1 MGFGTCGDRF
11 GDNETDVPPPGA
23 YEMDSEVIKGGRKGK
38 IGGILLIPLAFL
50 KVEIDILV

>member
-23 YEMDSEVIKGGRKGK
+23 YELDSEVIKGGRKGK
-38 IGGILLIPLAFL
+38 SWGDSVDSFGIFEGGN
-50 KVEIDILV
+50 